1 VNKENDMKSVA
12 AVKTTD
18 QISTVSHMLEKHGG
32 DTYRDI
38 WQLGLNLA
46 LRISD
51 LLNLTYDDFAGG
63 ETITVIEGKTG
74 KTRIIKLNEKAQTIV
89 KQRQALNPNDNYLFQ
104 SVGNRAKKL
113 QKPLS
118 REAVARKFAEVG
130 NIIGVHL
137 GTHSMRKTRGYAM
150 WDAGVPLEV
159 IARVLNH
166 SSPAVTM
173 RYIGLEQ
180 ADINKTYD
188 DFVL

>member
-1 VNKENDMKSVA
+1 MKSVA

-18 QISTVSHMLEKHGG
+18 QISVVSHMLEKHGG
-32 DTYRDI
+32 EIYRDI

-46 LRISD
+46 LRITD
-51 LLNLTYDDFAGG
+51 LLGLTYDDFDGSD
-63 ETITVIEGKTG
+63 TITVVEKKTG
-74 KTRIIKLNEKAQTIV
+74 KSRIIKLNEKAQTIIA
-89 KQRQALNPNDNYLFQ
+89 RRSADNPNDQFVFQ
-104 SVGNRAKKL
+104 AKSNRAKSL
-113 QKPLS
+113 NKPIARGS
-118 REAVARKFAEVG
+118 VARKFAEVG
-130 NIIGVHL
+130 DIVGVHL

-150 WDAGVPLEV
+150 WKASVPLEV

>member
-1 VNKENDMKSVA
+1 MKSVA
-12 AVKTTD
+12 AVKTSD

-32 DTYRDI
+32 DVYRDI

-51 LLNLTYDDFAGG
+51 LLNLTYDEFTGG
-63 ETITVIEGKTG
+63 ETITVIEQKTG
-74 KTRIIKLNEKAQTIV
+74 KSRTIKLNDKVQTIV
-89 KQRQALNPNDNYLFQ
+89 KQRQALNPNDKYVFQ

-118 REAVARKFAEVG
+118 RETVARKFAEVG
-130 NIIGVHL
+130 EIIGVHL
-137 GTHSMRKTRGYAM
+137 GTHSMRKTRGWAM
-150 WDAGVPLEV
+150 WSAGVPLEV

-180 ADINKTYD
+180 ADINQTYD

>member
-1 VNKENDMKSVA
+1 MKSVD

-32 DTYRDI
+32 ETYRDI

-51 LLNLTYDDFAGG
+51 LLNLTYSDFAGG
-63 ETITVIEGKTG
+63 ETITVIEQKTG
-74 KTRIIKLNEKAQTIV
+74 KSRTIKLNEKVQTIV
-89 KQRQALNPNDNYLFQ
+89 KQRQALNPNDMYLFQ

-113 QKPLS
+113 LKPLS
-118 REAVARKFAEVG
+118 REVVARKFAEVG
-130 NIIGVHL
+130 QIVGIHL

-150 WDAGVPLEV
+150 WSAGVPLEV

-180 ADINKTYD
+180 ADINQTYD